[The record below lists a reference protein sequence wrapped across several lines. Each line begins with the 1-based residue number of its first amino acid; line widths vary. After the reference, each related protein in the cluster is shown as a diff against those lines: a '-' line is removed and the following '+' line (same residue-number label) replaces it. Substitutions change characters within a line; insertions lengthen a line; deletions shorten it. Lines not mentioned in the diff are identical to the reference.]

1 MSILEKIKNVI
12 HNLFYPQKRLAEGK
26 NEKES
31 MTLIDNSFKSLQK
44 DTKDYQNKK
53 ELLDMISKNPS
64 LIDSLSYERL
74 VQLNAIYDEKIAEL
88 KLELEM
94 KKNS

>member
-1 MSILEKIKNVI
+1 MNILEKIKNVI
-12 HNLFYPQKRLAEGK
+12 YNLFHTQKRLDEGK
-26 NEKES
+26 DKKED
-31 MTLIDNSFKSLQK
+31 IPQIENSFQSLLK

-64 LIDSLSYERL
+64 IIDTLSYERL

-88 KLELEM
+88 KLQIEM
-94 KKNS
+94 KNS